1 MWCHIHQAGK
11 SGNGVTSAERAP
23 STGRTWDGLVPPLSC
38 HGTLAVVT
46 HLSTRQ
52 LPPAPRPP
60 VQHGL
65 WRRNHSPYRYTA
77 LYSLGTSLNFFFP
90 LHRNNSSAYWG
101 KQPKSL
107 TRKKCILVTPSFERK
122 PRTTSSTASAPQPLS
137 CPSPINRY
145 WSLDLS
151 CFDLPGHARDQ
162 IQFFHCFFI
171 HQILHPALADNYSSA
186 TTNSHSFHCALYPQA
201 PHYLWLLLEY
211 LPSAFPF
218 TTAPVNLVHQQLL
231 PSQMRRRRPTQQL
244 FIRSMWATPHQQSTL
259 QSGEKN
265 KQPLVCELQRRHR
278 MRDVGRTRPHSP
290 FATHYFW
297 FWTAW
302 SLSTPDLPIEPSIDH
317 HCQQLSAW

>member
-1 MWCHIHQAGK
+1 MGHWQSSPIWAHG
-11 SGNGVTSAERAP
+11 SSLLL
-23 STGRTWDGLVPPLSC
+23 LV
-38 HGTLAVVT
+38 
-46 HLSTRQ
+46 
-52 LPPAPRPP
+52 P

-65 WRRNHSPYRYTA
+65 WRRNHSPYGYTA
-77 LYSLGTSLNFFFP
+77 LYSLGASLNFFFP

-107 TRKKCILVTPSFERK
+107 TWKKCILVTPSFERK

-151 CFDLPGHARDQ
+151 CLDLPGHARDQ

-171 HQILHPALADNYSSA
+171 HQILHPALADNYSWLILTLSTA
-186 TTNSHSFHCALYPQA
+186 LYIHKPHTTSGCCWSNFLQLSHLQQPLWIWSTSSFCLHRCDAADPHSNFSLGPCEQHLTNSQCSRAGKKKKP
-201 PHYLWLLLEY
+201 
-211 LPSAFPF
+211 
-218 TTAPVNLVHQQLL
+218 N
-231 PSQMRRRRPTQQL
+231 
-244 FIRSMWATPHQQSTL
+244 
-259 QSGEKN
+259 
-265 KQPLVCELQRRHR
+265 LVCELQRRHR